1 LIVNK
6 LLSSLLFLK
15 KRARASALFEK
26 FSEKERRE
34 KGKREEEIKR
44 EDKESAREENVYER
58 EVGTKRQQKWK
69 TN

>member
-1 LIVNK
+1 VRA
-6 LLSSLLFLK
+6 LS
-15 KRARASALFEK
+15 ET